1 MNKVVYNACFGGF
14 NISLKAMKWLAENGR
29 DEIKDIAEKN
39 LREKTYSSALLYRLW
54 MILLM
59 YVLSFCSLYW
69 KEQSRAVS
77 FI

>member
-1 MNKVVYNACFGGF
+1 MKVFDIGRRASMRLNSMNAPMQSN
-14 NISLKAMKWLAENGR
+14 
-29 DEIKDIAEKN
+29 IAEKN

>member
-1 MNKVVYNACFGGF
+1 MASFMKVFDIGRRASMRLNSMNAPMQSN
-14 NISLKAMKWLAENGR
+14 
-29 DEIKDIAEKN
+29 IAEKN